1 MAKINIPDALKAAVP
16 QTMWGRVLAA
26 TPVIM
31 TVVAT
36 ALAGLASS
44 EMTRAQYSRSLAAQ
58 QQSKAGDQWGFFQ
71 AKRLRAALQRNT
83 LDILH
88 ATVEVHPYAATDLD
102 AVTATALQSG
112 ELPALPGA
120 TALDPSVST
129 ALTVLEKSPTDAEAA
144 TLIAQVQSKALDEAL
159 LAAKERAHALDK
171 LLDPITKA
179 IEHLD
184 KQQAQST
191 TDPAVIRSFTAARL
205 RYTANRY
212 DAEARVNQAIANL
225 YEVQVRLSN
234 QKAERHHHRSKS
246 FFFGMLIAQAA
257 VIIATFSLA
266 AARRSLLWSLAAAG
280 GAGAVSFAI
289 YVYLFV

>member
-16 QTMWGRVLAA
+16 QTLFGRILAA

-88 ATVEVHPYAATDLD
+88 ATAEVRPFAASDLD
-102 AVTATALQSG
+102 APTAAALQSG
-112 ELPALPGA
+112 ALPALPEA
-120 TALDPSVST
+120 APLDPGVSA
-129 ALTVLEKSPTDAEAA
+129 ALAVLEKSPTDAEAA
-144 TLIAQVQSKALDEAL
+144 TLIAQVQPKALDDAL

-179 IEHLD
+179 VERLD
-184 KQQAQST
+184 QQQAQST

-225 YEVQVRLSN
+225 YEVQVRVSN
-234 QKAERHHHRSKS
+234 QKADRHHHRSKS

-266 AARRSLLWSLAAAG
+266 AARRNLLWGLAASG
-280 GAGAVSFAI
+280 GAAAVSFAI
-289 YVYLFV
+289 YVYLCV

>member
-16 QTMWGRVLAA
+16 QTMFGRILAA

-44 EMTRAQYSRSLAAQ
+44 EMTRAQYNRSLAAQ
-58 QQSKAGDQWGFFQ
+58 QQSKAGDQWSFFQ

-83 LDILH
+83 LDILR
-88 ATVEVHPYAATDLD
+88 ATAEVRPYAATDLD
-102 AVTATALQSG
+102 AATAAALQTG
-112 ELPALPGA
+112 ELPALPDA
-120 TALDPSVST
+120 TAMEASLT
-129 ALTVLEKSPTDAEAA
+129 AALAVLEQSPTDAGAA
-144 TLIAQVQSKALDEAL
+144 TVIAQVKAPALEAAL

-171 LLDPITKA
+171 LLEPITKTV
-179 IEHLD
+179 EQLD
-184 KQQAQST
+184 RQLAQTAS
-191 TDPAVIRSFTAARL
+191 DPALHRPFVAARL

-225 YEVQVRLSN
+225 YEVQVRMSN
-234 QKAERHHHRSKS
+234 QKADRHHHRSKS

-266 AARRSLLWSLAAAG
+266 AARRSLLWGLAAAG
-280 GAGAVSFAI
+280 GAAAVSFAL